1 MEHLTGTTTGIV
13 ILIVVIA
20 GSSLYVAGRSLYFWI
35 APKMYKWTPEET
47 HKRIMASQ
55 GIYSDVREALRSYS
69 RKRSTRG
76 FIFGVFCLGA
86 ASVPWVRE
94 FSSTDTL
101 IWLLGVGIFWLF
113 YQTELRLKTMQVRLA
128 EMHDALERIA
138 GTAHGKDEHL
148 INELSDH

>member
-128 EMHDALERIA
+128 EMHDALMGVVAPERPD
-138 GTAHGKDEHL
+138 TVRVFR
-148 INELSDH
+148 ELR